1 VCALL
6 SAKDYRMGKWD
17 ELAPWESEVLAAL
30 LVGDFQRAIDALV
43 LGYQH
48 AIMGYCTNMLAGA
61 TQEEVEEVAQDI
73 FLAAY
78 KALPSFQQQASVRTW
93 VFAIARNRCVTYR
106 SRARRQRQIVA
117 DHRNEVVDAVRP
129 NPPVR
134 PEVGLLEAIQDV
146 REEKQCELVSQ
157 SLQRLKKQPRDLL
170 MMYYY
175 AELSIADIAKKLWVS
190 ETTIRRRLRAAE
202 QQLKHMMATVGQELI
217 NHDT

>member
-1 VCALL
+1 
-6 SAKDYRMGKWD
+6 MGKWD
-17 ELAPWESEVLAAL
+17 DLAPWESQVLAAL

-78 KALPSFQQQASVRTW
+78 KALPSFQRQASVRTW
-93 VFAIARNRCVTYR
+93 MFAIARNRCVTYR
-106 SRARRQRQIVA
+106 SRARRQRQIAA
-117 DHRNEVVDAVRP
+117 DHRNEVVDTMHL
-129 NPPVR
+129 NPPAS
-134 PEVGLLEAIQDV
+134 PEVGLLEAARDI
-146 REEKQCELVSQ
+146 REEKQRELVSQ
-157 SLQRLKKQPRDLL
+157 SLQRLNKQPRDLL

-202 QQLKHMMATVGQELI
+202 QQLKDMMATLGRELVD
-217 NHDT
+217 HDA